1 MFSPITWH
9 HIIFQISSH
18 CITIYHVLSCNIV
31 ISLQT
36 SFCFTVI
43 FPKKTTPANPG
54 VETTPKKN
62 TLAAPLAL
70 LGKNEES
77 PCLLRYLLPSW
88 TKSPEHK
95 ALLADQNM
103 DCKRLSEFKKHQQ
116 KPPKKSC
123 RKNANWKTTATSPSL
138 KGVSY
143 FESIHQDFAPTSLHT
158 LRKIL
163 TWWTMRSLLRTQ
175 FPWFFW
181 NFLSL
186 KIYHLS
192 L

>member
-95 ALLADQNM
+95 ALLADQTWIANDSQSSRNINKNLPKNLAGKM
-103 DCKRLSEFKKHQQ
+103 RTEKPLQQVHHWKVFPILSLFT
-116 KPPKKSC
+116 
-123 RKNANWKTTATSPSL
+123 R
-138 KGVSY
+138 
-143 FESIHQDFAPTSLHT
+143 I
-158 LRKIL
+158 
-163 TWWTMRSLLRTQ
+163 LLRLLSTHCGKSSPGGQ
-175 FPWFFW
+175 WGHSLGHNFPVFFDEISY
-181 NFLSL
+181 L
-186 KIYHLS
+186 
-192 L
+192 